1 MSQLL
6 VVAPGLHSTVQDLG
20 RFGYQ
25 AYGVPVA
32 GALDPLGLRLANA
45 VAGNGGARGEGMGAL
60 EFLYS
65 GPTLEVAAAAVR
77 LAASAA
83 EIEIL
88 SDPPRRVPPWQSVRL
103 LDGARFRLGA
113 LKGSVCG
120 YLAVEGGF
128 AIAPV
133 LGSQSTYVRGRIG
146 GIEGRPLRAGDR
158 LALALDSPGERGE
171 LCLADPP
178 DLARP
183 ARLRVV
189 LGPQDDSFTQFSLD
203 AFLSQPFTVTQ
214 EADRMGLR
222 LSGPRLDHA
231 RGSNI
236 VSDGIVTGAIQV
248 PGSGQPIVLLAD
260 HQTTGGYAKIATV
273 ISADLPAAGR
283 LKPGDEI
290 GFATVSLA
298 QAREAR
304 QALEAE
310 LDRRLRGLVPAQTP
324 ALLNQAALYGGNLIS
339 GVVDGGNS

>member
-1 MSQLL
+1 MSHLL

-20 RFGYQ
+20 RYGYQ

-32 GALDPLGLRLANA
+32 GALDPVGLRLANT
-45 VAGNGGARGEGMGAL
+45 VVGNSGDLGAL

-65 GPTLEVAAAAVR
+65 GPMLEVAASAVR

-88 SDPPRRVPPWQSVRL
+88 SDPPRRIPPWQSARL
-103 LDGARFRLGA
+103 ARGARFRTGA

-128 AIAPV
+128 AIPSV
-133 LGSQSTYVRGRIG
+133 LGSQSTYVRSRIG
-146 GIEGRPLRAGDR
+146 GLDGRPLRAGDR
-158 LALALDSPGERGE
+158 LALELDNPGERDE
-171 LCLADPP
+171 VCLADPP
-178 DLARP
+178 DLAPP

-189 LGPQDDSFTQFSLD
+189 WGPQDDSFTQAALD
-203 AFLSQPFTVTQ
+203 AFLNQPFTVSQ

-222 LSGPRLDHA
+222 LSGPKLDHA
-231 RGSNI
+231 SGFNI
-236 VSDGIVTGAIQV
+236 VSDGIATGAIQV

-260 HQTTGGYAKIATV
+260 HQTTGGYPKIATV

-290 GFATVSLA
+290 GFSAVSLA
-298 QAREAR
+298 EAREAR
-304 QALEAE
+304 QVLEAD
-310 LDRRLRGLVPAQTP
+310 LGRRMRGLVPARTSTV
-324 ALLNQAALYGGNLIS
+324 LNESVLYGGNLIS
-339 GVVDGGNS
+339 GVVDGAGG

>member
-1 MSQLL
+1 MSGHLL
-6 VVAPGLHSTVQDLG
+6 VVAPGPHSTIQDLG

-32 GALDPLGLRLANA
+32 GALDPVGLRLANA
-45 VAGNGGARGEGMGAL
+45 VAGNADDTGAL
-60 EFLYS
+60 EFLYA
-65 GPTLEVAAAAVR
+65 GPTLEVVSAAVR

-83 EIEIL
+83 EIEVL
-88 SDPPRRVPPWQSVRL
+88 SDPPRRIPPWQSVRL
-103 LDGARFRLGA
+103 ARGAKFRPGA

-128 AIAPV
+128 DIAPV

-146 GIEGRPLRAGDR
+146 GLDGRPLRAGDR
-158 LALALDSPGERGE
+158 LALGMDSPGERGE

-178 DLARP
+178 DLAPP

-189 LGPQDDSFTQFSLD
+189 MGPQDDSFTQGALD
-203 AFLSQPFTVTQ
+203 TFLDRTFTVSQ
-214 EADRMGLR
+214 DADRMGLR
-222 LSGPRLDHA
+222 LSGPKLDHA
-231 RGSNI
+231 RGFNI

-260 HQTTGGYAKIATV
+260 HQTTGGYPKIATV

-290 GFATVSLA
+290 GFAAISVAEA
-298 QAREAR
+298 QEAR

-310 LDRRLRGLVPAQTP
+310 LDRLMGALVPAQTP
-324 ALLNQAALYGGNLIS
+324 AVLNRAVLYGGNLIS
-339 GVVDGGNS
+339 GVVDGAGG